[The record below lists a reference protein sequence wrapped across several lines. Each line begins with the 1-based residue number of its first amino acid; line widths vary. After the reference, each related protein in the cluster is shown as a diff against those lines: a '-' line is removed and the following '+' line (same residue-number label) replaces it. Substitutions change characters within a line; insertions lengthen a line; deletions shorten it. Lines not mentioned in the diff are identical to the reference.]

1 MSQLA
6 VKFKLETIQYLK
18 NNKYIFEDNDVFIGE
33 YEKDKN
39 WIEIRLNN
47 PINKI
52 KSFLIFSWYKH
63 VFRILDVNGDD
74 LEYNDYYER
83 YICKLFDSRDEI
95 LKEITEILNTNLT
108 AYVTV

>member
-6 VKFKLETIQYLK
+6 NKFRLETIEYLK
-18 NNKYIFEDNDVFIGE
+18 NNKYIFEDIDVYIGE
-33 YEKDKN
+33 YDKDKN

-95 LKEITEILNTNLT
+95 LKEITATLNTNF
-108 AYVTV
+108 APHIIV

>member
-1 MSQLA
+1 MSILA
-6 VKFKLETIQYLK
+6 DKFKLETIEYLI

-33 YEKDKN
+33 YERDKN

-47 PINKI
+47 PKNKI

-63 VFRILDVNGDD
+63 VFRILDINGDD
-74 LEYNDYYER
+74 LEYNDYYEK

-95 LKEITEILNTNLT
+95 LEEITGILNTNLS
-108 AYVTV
+108 AFIYV

>member
-1 MSQLA
+1 MSKLA
-6 VKFKLETIQYLK
+6 DKFKLETIEYLK
-18 NNKYIFEDNDVFIGE
+18 NNKYIFEDNDVFIDE

-63 VFRILDVNGDD
+63 VFRILDINGED

>member
-1 MSQLA
+1 MSKLA
-6 VKFKLETIQYLK
+6 DKFKLETIEYLK
-18 NNKYIFEDNDVFIGE
+18 NNKYIFEDINVLIGE

-47 PINKI
+47 PKNKI

-95 LKEITEILNTNLT
+95 LKEITSILNTNVA
-108 AYVTV
+108 AYISV

>member
-1 MSQLA
+1 MSLLA
-6 VKFKLETIQYLK
+6 NKFKLETIEYLK
-18 NNKYIFEDNDVFIGE
+18 NNKYVFEDNDVFICE

-39 WIEIRLNN
+39 WIEIKLNN
-47 PINKI
+47 PKNKI

-95 LKEITEILNTNLT
+95 LEEITGILNTNLS
-108 AYVTV
+108 AYINV

>member
-1 MSQLA
+1 MSKLA
-6 VKFKLETIQYLK
+6 DKFKLETIEYLK
-18 NNKYIFEDNDVFIGE
+18 NNKYIFEGNDVFIGE

-52 KSFLIFSWYKH
+52 KSFIIFSWYKH

-95 LKEITEILNTNLT
+95 LEEITGILNTNLS
-108 AYVTV
+108 AYINV

>member
-18 NNKYIFEDNDVFIGE
+18 NNKYIYEDNDVFIGE

-63 VFRILDVNGDD
+63 VFRILDINGED

-108 AYVTV
+108 AYITV

>member
-1 MSQLA
+1 MSKLA
-6 VKFKLETIQYLK
+6 DKFKLETIEYLK
-18 NNKYIFEDNDVFIGE
+18 NNKYVFEGNDVFIGE

-63 VFRILDVNGDD
+63 VFRILDINGED

-95 LKEITEILNTNLT
+95 LKEITEILNTNLSI
-108 AYVTV
+108 YISV

>member
-1 MSQLA
+1 MSKLA
-6 VKFKLETIQYLK
+6 DKFKLETIEYLK

-47 PINKI
+47 PKNKI

-63 VFRILDVNGDD
+63 LFRILDVNDND
-74 LEYNDYYER
+74 LEFNDYYER

-95 LKEITEILNTNLT
+95 LKEITGILNTNLS
-108 AYVTV
+108 AYIYV

>member
-6 VKFKLETIQYLK
+6 NKFRLETIEYLK
-18 NNKYIFEDNDVFIGE
+18 NNKYIFEDIDVFIGE
-33 YEKDKN
+33 YDKDKN

-63 VFRILDVNGDD
+63 IFRILDDNGND

-95 LKEITEILNTNLT
+95 LKEITSILNTNVT
-108 AYVTV
+108 AFITV

>member
-1 MSQLA
+1 MSLLA
-6 VKFKLETIQYLK
+6 NKIKLETIEYLK
-18 NNKYIFEDNDVFIGE
+18 NNKYIFEDINVLIGE

-47 PINKI
+47 PKNKI

-95 LKEITEILNTNLT
+95 LKEITSILNTNVA
-108 AYVTV
+108 AYISV

>member
-1 MSQLA
+1 MSQIA
-6 VKFKLETIQYLK
+6 NKFRLETIEYLK
-18 NNKYIFEDNDVFIGE
+18 NNKYIFEDIDVFIGE
-33 YEKDKN
+33 YDKDKN

-63 VFRILDVNGDD
+63 IFRILDSEGND

-83 YICKLFDSRDEI
+83 YICKLFDSKDEI
-95 LKEITEILNTNLT
+95 LEEITKIFNTNNLS
-108 AYVTV
+108 YINV

>member
-1 MSQLA
+1 MSKLA
-6 VKFKLETIQYLK
+6 DKFKFETIEYLK
-18 NNKYIFEDNDVFIGE
+18 NNKYIFEGNDVFIGE

-52 KSFLIFSWYKH
+52 KSFIIFSWYKH
-63 VFRILDVNGDD
+63 VFRILDVNGYD

-95 LKEITEILNTNLT
+95 LEEITEILNTNLT
-108 AYVTV
+108 SYINV